1 MATVRQDPAG
11 DVDYEA
17 GGTGYAEV
25 RRPEPRFAA
34 AIRRALGEARTLVNV
49 GAGAGSYEPADME
62 VTPVEPSAAMRSQR
76 PPSLAPA
83 IDATAEDLPFP
94 DDAFDAALASV
105 TIHQWRDLARGLAEV
120 RRVTRGP
127 VVILTFDPVA
137 LHRFW
142 LTGYAPDMMA
152 HECGRMPPLEAV
164 VDALG
169 GSSTVDGLP
178 IPFDCSD
185 GFAEAF
191 FGRPE
196 ALLDERVRRAQS
208 AWNFVG
214 RDAERRAVDR
224 LAGALDSGAWDAA
237 HGVLRTTAEY
247 HGALRLVTARP
258 A

>member
-1 MATVRQDPAG
+1 MRPEPAG

-17 GGTGYAEV
+17 DGSGYAEV
-25 RRPEPRFAA
+25 RRPEPRFEAA
-34 AIRRALGEARTLVNV
+34 VRLALGGARTLVNV

-62 VTPVEPSAAMRSQR
+62 VTPVEPSAAMRAQR

-83 IDATAEDLPFP
+83 VDATAEDLPFA
-94 DDAFDAALASV
+94 DGAFDAALASV
-105 TIHQWRDLARGLAEV
+105 TIHQWRDLERGLAEV

-152 HECGRMPPLEAV
+152 HECGRMPPLDRV
-164 VDALG
+164 VDGLG
-169 GSSTVDGLP
+169 GRSTVDELP
-178 IPFDCSD
+178 IPFACSD
-185 GFAEAF
+185 GFVEAF

-196 ALLDERVRRAQS
+196 SLLDGRVRRAQS
-208 AWNFVG
+208 AWSFVG
-214 RDAERRAVDR
+214 RASEQRAVDR
-224 LAGALDSGAWDAA
+224 LAEALDTGEWDAA
-237 HGVLRTTAEY
+237 HGGLRRAAEY
-247 HGALRLVTARP
+247 HGALRLVTAHR